1 MFYKIGA
8 KIERSLNF
16 FFKWVL
22 ESILNGWKGWV
33 FVIGVFSYCIFWL
46 SSGLKQNFWET
57 IYTLGFFVIFTA
69 TILLNQKYI
78 QIRKIFD
85 FIQHSMITFMISC
98 SVVSALVIASYYS
111 AIILGLIDLNQ
122 EKNPVARDF
131 GLLIFMGLTLI
142 VCFSFNSTSL
152 LVKGYMQRYDEKW
165 KSYHH
170 CFLYFL
176 PLVIIGMSS
185 IWLIWVAYM
194 KVELP
199 HRAQEYIK
207 VVVQTKL
214 MMFAFVLHFILL
226 LSSAY
231 SIEKKHLENDIDLS
245 K

>member
-1 MFYKIGA
+1 
-8 KIERSLNF
+8 
-16 FFKWVL
+16 
-22 ESILNGWKGWV
+22 
-33 FVIGVFSYCIFWL
+33 
-46 SSGLKQNFWET
+46 
-57 IYTLGFFVIFTA
+57 
-69 TILLNQKYI
+69 
-78 QIRKIFD
+78 
-85 FIQHSMITFMISC
+85 
-98 SVVSALVIASYYS
+98 
-111 AIILGLIDLNQ
+111 
-122 EKNPVARDF
+122 
-131 GLLIFMGLTLI
+131 MGLTLI

-226 LSSAY
+226 LASAY